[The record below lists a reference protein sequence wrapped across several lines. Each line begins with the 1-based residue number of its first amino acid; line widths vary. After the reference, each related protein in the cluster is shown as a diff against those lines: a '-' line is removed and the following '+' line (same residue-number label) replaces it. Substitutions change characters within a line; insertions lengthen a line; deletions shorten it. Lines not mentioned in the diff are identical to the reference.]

1 MRTNPDMKAPDRRAG
16 FTLVEILIAVS
27 IVVILGAVVG
37 INVFGAPQQARV
49 GAAKAQLDTFKTAL
63 GLYAAD
69 NGFLPTA
76 EQGLDALVAPAAR
89 PPVPTAFRPGGYL
102 EKSSVPADPWGHE
115 YAYLAPGSNGEPFEV
130 VCYGSDGEEGG
141 DDYAAD
147 LSTSNL

>member
-27 IVVILGAVVG
+27 IVG
-37 INVFGAPQQARV
+37 INVLGAPQQARV
-49 GAAKAQLDTFKTAL
+49 SAAKAQLDAFKTAL

-102 EKSSVPADPWGHE
+102 EQSSVPADPWGHE
-115 YAYLAPGSNGEPFEV
+115 YAYLAPGSHGEPFEV

>member
-1 MRTNPDMKAPDRRAG
+1 MRAPVRRAG

-76 EQGLDALVAPAAR
+76 EQGLGALVAPATR
-89 PPVPTAFRPGGYL
+89 PPVPAAFRPGGYL
-102 EKSSVPADPWGHE
+102 
-115 YAYLAPGSNGEPFEV
+115 APGSHGEPFEV
-130 VCYGSDGEEGG
+130 ICYGADGEEGG
-141 DDYAAD
+141 ADYAAD